1 MIGLKAAGSGF
12 QRSAGRRSSLRLRSS
27 LKPPCVPH
35 KISEDVEGAVVF
47 SSCKPLRLLSF
58 KTSLCYICG
67 HPGRGQAGGFKGE
80 AHRPRPATTIG
91 WNTPDVDGEAQAV
104 AVSTRS
110 RSCTSRRVWQN
121 SG

>member
-1 MIGLKAAGSGF
+1 MMIGLKAAGSGF
-12 QRSAGRRSSLRLRSS
+12 QRSAGRRSSL
-27 LKPPCVPH
+27 KPPCVPH
-35 KISEDVEGAVVF
+35 KISEDVEGVVAF
-47 SSCKPLRLLSF
+47 SSYKPLRLLSF
-58 KTSLCYICG
+58 KTSLCRICG